1 MVRVLPTLQLLMTL
15 QSSRSMKGKS
25 TDDQRK
31 KMFED
36 QVRKDSKEECGSD
49 SARAKMIKR
58 MKGGDK

>member
-1 MVRVLPTLQLLMTL
+1 MLPTLQLLMTL
-15 QSSRSMKGKS
+15 QNSRSMKS